1 VTRQSR
7 LFVIS
12 GPSGAGKGT
21 LVAQLRKEHPELG
34 LAVSATTRSPR
45 PGEVDGKDY
54 YFLSEG
60 EFKRRV
66 AAGEFVEWA
75 YVHGHM
81 YGTLVKEVERLL
93 AQGKSLILEI
103 DIQGA
108 LNVKKVWPDAV
119 LIFIEPPSLEEL
131 ERRLRG
137 RGTEDEQS
145 IELRLKNAK
154 HEMTLAD
161 DYDVCIVNDTVD
173 RAVRELSDT
182 IERYE
187 TEGGK

>member
-1 VTRQSR
+1 MTRQSR

-21 LVAQLRKEHPELG
+21 LVVQLRKEHPELG

>member
-1 VTRQSR
+1 MTRQSR

-34 LAVSATTRSPR
+34 LAISATTRSPR

-131 ERRLRG
+131 ERRLRE

-161 DYDVCIVNDTVD
+161 DYDVRIVNDTVD

>member
-1 VTRQSR
+1 M
-7 LFVIS
+7 
-12 GPSGAGKGT
+12 
-21 LVAQLRKEHPELG
+21 QLRKEHPELG

-54 YFLSEG
+54 YFLSED

-161 DYDVCIVNDTVD
+161 DYDVRIVNDTVD

>member
-1 VTRQSR
+1 M
-7 LFVIS
+7 
-12 GPSGAGKGT
+12 
-21 LVAQLRKEHPELG
+21 QLRKEHPELG

-60 EFKRRV
+60 EFKCRV

-161 DYDVCIVNDTVD
+161 DYDVRIVNDTVD

>member
-1 VTRQSR
+1 MTRQSR

-108 LNVKKVWPDAV
+108 LNVKKVWPDVV

>member
-1 VTRQSR
+1 MTRQSR

-54 YFLSEG
+54 YFLSED

-161 DYDVCIVNDTVD
+161 DYDVRIVNDTVD

>member
-1 VTRQSR
+1 M
-7 LFVIS
+7 
-12 GPSGAGKGT
+12 
-21 LVAQLRKEHPELG
+21 QLRKEHPELG

>member
-1 VTRQSR
+1 MTRQSR

-131 ERRLRG
+131 ERRLCG

>member
-1 VTRQSR
+1 MTRQSR

-108 LNVKKVWPDAV
+108 LNVKKVWLDAV

>member
-1 VTRQSR
+1 MTRQSR

-21 LVAQLRKEHPELG
+21 LVAQLRKAHPELS

-75 YVHGHM
+75 YVHGRM

-161 DYDVCIVNDTVD
+161 DYDVRIVNDTVD

>member
-1 VTRQSR
+1 MTRQSR

-21 LVAQLRKEHPELG
+21 LIAQLRKEHPELG

>member
-1 VTRQSR
+1 MTRQSR

-21 LVAQLRKEHPELG
+21 LVAQLRKAHPELG

-75 YVHGHM
+75 YVHGRM

-161 DYDVCIVNDTVD
+161 DYDVRIVNDTVD

>member
-1 VTRQSR
+1 MTRQSR

-161 DYDVCIVNDTVD
+161 DYDVRIVNGTVD

>member
-1 VTRQSR
+1 M
-7 LFVIS
+7 
-12 GPSGAGKGT
+12 
-21 LVAQLRKEHPELG
+21 QLRKEHPELG

-161 DYDVCIVNDTVD
+161 DYDVRIVNDTVD

>member
-1 VTRQSR
+1 MTRQSR

-161 DYDVCIVNDTVD
+161 DYDVRIVNDTVD

>member
-1 VTRQSR
+1 
-7 LFVIS
+7 
-12 GPSGAGKGT
+12 
-21 LVAQLRKEHPELG
+21 
-34 LAVSATTRSPR
+34 
-45 PGEVDGKDY
+45 
-54 YFLSEG
+54 
-60 EFKRRV
+60 
-66 AAGEFVEWA
+66 
-75 YVHGHM
+75 M

-108 LNVKKVWPDAV
+108 LNVKKVWPDVV

-161 DYDVCIVNDTVD
+161 DYDICIVNDTVD